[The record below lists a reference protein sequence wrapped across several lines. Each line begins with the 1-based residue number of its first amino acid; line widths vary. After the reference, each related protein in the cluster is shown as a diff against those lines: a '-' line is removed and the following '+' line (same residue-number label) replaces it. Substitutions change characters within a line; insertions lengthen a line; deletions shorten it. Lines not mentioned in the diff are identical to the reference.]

1 MIKDPPAL
9 TTPTIPNISVP
20 QMKVHGTIRWNTP
33 TLSAIKVGNTRPKAL
48 DPLSTESCVSS
59 RQIVLFSKTTV
70 TYSAPC
76 RRRVLD

>member
-48 DPLSTESCVSS
+48 DPLSTES
-59 RQIVLFSKTTV
+59 
-70 TYSAPC
+70 
-76 RRRVLD
+76 